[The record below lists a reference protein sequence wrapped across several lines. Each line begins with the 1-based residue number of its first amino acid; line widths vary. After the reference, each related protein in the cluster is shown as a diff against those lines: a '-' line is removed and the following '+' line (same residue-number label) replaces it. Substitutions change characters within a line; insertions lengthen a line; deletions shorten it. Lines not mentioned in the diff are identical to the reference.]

1 MRRGPENASA
11 RSGKRGGEVGRLS
24 IKRPTRAMRLFR
36 WWLYA
41 RTTALLAI
49 VILLCVGAFHFSLP
63 TGPDVTTA
71 LTTADSPI
79 RPLWAS
85 GYGHPLDGSYLAVSL
100 EEAEDVDGHPVKA
113 DLLTALLLLAVSFG
127 AAVVRLF
134 NNGRG
139 RGAFRSLG
147 IGRFRWFLSVLED
160 RSFLSVFRL

>member
-1 MRRGPENASA
+1 
-11 RSGKRGGEVGRLS
+11 
-24 IKRPTRAMRLFR
+24 
-36 WWLYA
+36 
-41 RTTALLAI
+41 
-49 VILLCVGAFHFSLP
+49 
-63 TGPDVTTA
+63 
-71 LTTADSPI
+71 
-79 RPLWAS
+79 
-85 GYGHPLDGSYLAVSL
+85 LDGSYLAASL

-127 AAVVRLF
+127 AAVVRLL